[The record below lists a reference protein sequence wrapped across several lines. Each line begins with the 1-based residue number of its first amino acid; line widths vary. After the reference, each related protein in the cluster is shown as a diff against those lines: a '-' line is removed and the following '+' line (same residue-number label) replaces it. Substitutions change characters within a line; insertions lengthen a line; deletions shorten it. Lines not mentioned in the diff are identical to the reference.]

1 MEVTELGL
9 SQFLSS
15 HPLTTEKIN
24 YKIKYLN
31 VIEYFVRKYSKN
43 NKLSKETISLY
54 IKFFEVEDIYKY
66 KDDVQLLLKSVTDI
80 KFKPFKFFTY
90 TYTLVL
96 DIFFINSFFDVDK
109 SKLIVRE
116 VKSLLNKRYHNKV
129 DNLYNALYKSGEIVD
144 LPMIEKQFES
154 WEKNKQFF
162 QKNIKTFLV
171 TANMSAGKSMLLN
184 AFIGKNINK
193 TRNEACTS
201 KVHYYFNKSSEDGF
215 YYKLDGELNLHANKD
230 DLKHNNE
237 HNKSKNIYVGSYFR
251 SEILNKSRLCL
262 IDTPGVNYTLDKGH
276 KELTKTM
283 IESNNY
289 DVLIYIINAE
299 NIGTSDDRNYLE
311 YIFNNVKNDKIIF
324 VVNKLDSFR
333 QDEDSIKE
341 TVIQIRSEL
350 LEIGFKDPIVCPV
363 SAYAGLLAKKV
374 LYEDQI
380 DDYLQDECKLMALK
394 FNRDEFDLSKYYE
407 GNNKLEWY
415 NITGEKMPDSYEKYI
430 QLLNRSGIPGLEK
443 LMINI

>member
-193 TRNEACTS
+193 TRNEACT
-201 KVHYYFNKSSEDGF
+201 
-215 YYKLDGELNLHANKD
+215 
-230 DLKHNNE
+230 
-237 HNKSKNIYVGSYFR
+237 
-251 SEILNKSRLCL
+251 
-262 IDTPGVNYTLDKGH
+262 
-276 KELTKTM
+276 
-283 IESNNY
+283 
-289 DVLIYIINAE
+289 
-299 NIGTSDDRNYLE
+299 
-311 YIFNNVKNDKIIF
+311 
-324 VVNKLDSFR
+324 
-333 QDEDSIKE
+333 
-341 TVIQIRSEL
+341 
-350 LEIGFKDPIVCPV
+350 
-363 SAYAGLLAKKV
+363 
-374 LYEDQI
+374 
-380 DDYLQDECKLMALK
+380 
-394 FNRDEFDLSKYYE
+394 
-407 GNNKLEWY
+407 
-415 NITGEKMPDSYEKYI
+415 
-430 QLLNRSGIPGLEK
+430 
-443 LMINI
+443 